1 MKKQNTKLPK
11 WFKGQLYDEGDTV
24 KNPFSGE
31 ECELNNVELSMYDFT
46 RLNNNNMTTETTQVT
61 QDEFDSYVEVQESGI
76 TNMFNVNVVSDY
88 SGLSRDKIMTIMKNY
103 GDLNDR
109 YGH

>member
-1 MKKQNTKLPK
+1 M
-11 WFKGQLYDEGDTV
+11 
-24 KNPFSGE
+24 
-31 ECELNNVELSMYDFT
+31 NNNN
-46 RLNNNNMTTETTQVT
+46 NNNNMTTQVT

-76 TNMFNVNVVSDY
+76 TNMFNVSVVSDY

-109 YGH
+109 YGN

>member
-1 MKKQNTKLPK
+1 M
-11 WFKGQLYDEGDTV
+11 
-24 KNPFSGE
+24 
-31 ECELNNVELSMYDFT
+31 NNN
-46 RLNNNNMTTETTQVT
+46 NNNNMTTQVT

-88 SGLSRDKIMTIMKNY
+88 SGLSRDKIMTIMTNY
-103 GDLNDR
+103 SDLNDK

>member
-1 MKKQNTKLPK
+1 
-11 WFKGQLYDEGDTV
+11 
-24 KNPFSGE
+24 
-31 ECELNNVELSMYDFT
+31 
-46 RLNNNNMTTETTQVT
+46 MTEQVT

-76 TNMFNVNVVSDY
+76 TNMFNVSVVSDY

-109 YGH
+109 YGN

>member
-1 MKKQNTKLPK
+1 M
-11 WFKGQLYDEGDTV
+11 
-24 KNPFSGE
+24 
-31 ECELNNVELSMYDFT
+31 NNN
-46 RLNNNNMTTETTQVT
+46 NNNNMTTQVT

-88 SGLSRDKIMTIMKNY
+88 SGLSRDKIMTIMSNY
-103 GDLNDR
+103 TDLKKQ